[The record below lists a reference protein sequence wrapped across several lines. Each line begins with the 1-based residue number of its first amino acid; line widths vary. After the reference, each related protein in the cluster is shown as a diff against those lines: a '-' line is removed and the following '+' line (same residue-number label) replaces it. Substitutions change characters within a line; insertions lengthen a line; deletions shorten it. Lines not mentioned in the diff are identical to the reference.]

1 MDEGVLAM
9 TGKSHTDKEAKAFAL
24 EVKQKLNDKCKEWKE
39 EEKTNSSGLVDDLF
53 ADGFHLLFIVCLE
66 RRMTQIEL

>member
-1 MDEGVLAM
+1 MNNSSDERKDRVEGPPCEWSPAGPTM
-9 TGKSHTDKEAKAFAL
+9 SR
-24 EVKQKLNDKCKEWKE
+24 EWKE

-53 ADGFHLLFIVCLE
+53 ADGFNLLFIVCLE